1 MPRIKKSHVK
11 IRRPRLRNDPKE
23 NALAGALRKL
33 LLPVG
38 LFLIAGILGTTF
50 ILWKSGWID
59 KQVQNLVNSA
69 YNFSRHAG
77 FSVEE
82 ILVEGRNQTDR
93 EKILQ
98 VLDVKKG
105 SPILAF
111 DPHEALAKLGSISWV
126 KTGTVERRLP
136 STIYVRLSERTPIAI
151 WQNNKRF
158 YLIDQ
163 EGHPLREAGPNEN
176 LGLPHVVGHGAE
188 KEAADLLSR
197 LVLQPSI
204 FSRMRAAVRV
214 GGRRWDLHMQ
224 NRSIVKLP
232 EENADAA
239 LKRLA
244 KLISDQRILDR
255 DIKTLDMRLPDR
267 LIMEKAEQAE
277 PAAAKPAPGI

>member
-1 MPRIKKSHVK
+1 MPRVKSRVV
-11 IRRPRLRNDPKE
+11 IRRPRPRNDPKE
-23 NALAGALRKL
+23 GALAATLRRL
-33 LLPVG
+33 VLP
-38 LFLIAGILGTTF
+38 LFLFVAAGVLGTTF

-59 KQVQNLVNSA
+59 KQAQNIVQGA

-111 DPHEALAKLGSISWV
+111 NPHTALEKLSSISWV

-136 STIYVRLSERTPIAI
+136 STIYVRLAERTPIAI
-151 WQNNKRF
+151 WQNHKRF

-163 EGHPLREAGPNEN
+163 EGHTLREAGPDEN
-176 LGLPHVVGHGAE
+176 LALPHVVGQGAE

-197 LVLQPSI
+197 LVLQPAI
-204 FSRMRAAVRV
+204 FSQVRAAVRV

-224 NRSIVKLP
+224 NRTVVKLP
-232 EENADAA
+232 EENTDAA
-239 LKRLA
+239 LARLA
-244 KLISDQRILDR
+244 KLISDQRVMER
-255 DIKTLDMRLPDR
+255 SIKTLDLRLPDR
-267 LIMEKAEQAE
+267 LIMEKTEPAE
-277 PAAAKPAPGI
+277 PKAPTKAAPGI

>member
-1 MPRIKKSHVK
+1 MPRINKNRVK
-11 IRRPRLRNDPKE
+11 IRRPRPRHDPKE
-23 NALAGALRKL
+23 NGLAIALRKL
-33 LLPVG
+33 ALPVG
-38 LFLIAGILGTTF
+38 LFLVAGILGTTF

-59 KQVQNLVNSA
+59 KQVQNMVNGA

-105 SPILAF
+105 SAILAF
-111 DPHEALAKLGSISWV
+111 NPYEALTKLSTISWV

-136 STIYVRLSERTPIAI
+136 STIYVRLSERQPIAI

-163 EGHPLREAGPNEN
+163 EGHTLREANPDEN
-176 LGLPHVVGHGAE
+176 LALPHVVGQGAE
-188 KEAADLLSR
+188 KEAADLLSQ
-197 LVLQPSI
+197 LVLQPTI
-204 FSRMRAAVRV
+204 FSQMRAAVRV

-224 NRSIVKLP
+224 NRSVVKLP

-244 KLISDQRILDR
+244 KLISDQRIMDR

-267 LIMEKAEQAE
+267 LIMEKAE
-277 PAAAKPAPGI
+277 PAQTESKI